1 MSDKEIGVLVLEVR
15 DELVKRGYVLT
26 PTYKKVK
33 GDWRV
38 KITVTQGG
46 SSVQKKVLE
55 TALQMAGWV
64 KKLQPISLQTRKH
77 SRSWD

>member
-1 MSDKEIGVLVLEVR
+1 MSDKEISVLVLSVR
-15 DELVKRGYVLT
+15 DELVKRGYVIT
-26 PTYKKVK
+26 PTFKKVK

-55 TALQMAGWV
+55 TALQMAG
-64 KKLQPISLQTRKH
+64 
-77 SRSWD
+77 